1 MSRVLFLSMDEGD
14 VVARCRS
21 EAIGISTL
29 ETLPAG
35 GTRLVCM
42 SVNGA
47 EVMRAKLKSKLIKG
61 TVERA
66 DFRPRT
72 PLW

>member
-1 MSRVLFLSMDEGD
+1 MSRVLFLAMEESD
-14 VVARCRS
+14 VVARCKS
-21 EAIGISTL
+21 EAVSISTL
-29 ETLPAG
+29 ESLPAG

-42 SVNGA
+42 SMGGA
-47 EVMRAKLKSKLIKG
+47 ETLRAKLKSKLIKG
-61 TVERA
+61 AVSRA